1 MVSGRVTGRVTGRL
15 TGRVTSR
22 VTCRATGRVTV
33 RVTGRVTGV
42 LFRLLGCIFDQTCTG
57 SGSVAGLL
65 GLKIPVEPSPLSSLG
80 PGMLIL

>member
-1 MVSGRVTGRVTGRL
+1 MVTGIVTGRVTGRVTRRV
-15 TGRVTSR
+15 TGRVP
-22 VTCRATGRVTV
+22 
-33 RVTGRVTGV
+33 GRVTGV

-80 PGMLIL
+80 PGVLRCIVTL